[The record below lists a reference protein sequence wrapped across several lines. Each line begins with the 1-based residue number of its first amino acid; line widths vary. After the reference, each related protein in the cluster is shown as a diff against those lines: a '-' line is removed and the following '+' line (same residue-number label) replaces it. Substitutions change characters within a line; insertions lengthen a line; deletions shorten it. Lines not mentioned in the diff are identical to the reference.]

1 MDKKRIDVILEP
13 PQEPE
18 YVLLATPDISREF
31 GKILSSSF
39 IDNEID
45 FFFIYANFE
54 EEYTTFLRKIKDS
67 HTTKISNC
75 ANDIYQSTDLL
86 SATKE
91 VIWILF
97 YSFLQIPDK
106 TEAIISTYNKIY
118 DDLALNFYTFRNIL
132 IDDTSIS
139 GKKFVSNWCVLCL
152 CIFFSIISK
161 EFTECSFKNNGQ
173 FFLRSESIVMSL
185 LIGFTAEMEA
195 IHEKIKSFFE
205 DKSFFEKQTK
215 GMDIFQKELLFA
227 VNRKSFND
235 ARLINRH
242 RILFNSSDVSPLLSR
257 ALELKGCIK
266 DLNIR
271 KKKTKNRGQTIPYQN
286 VKDPQ
291 DIGIKAEASKYRIST
306 VKREHT
312 KAMNMMMRTICA
324 EEARLES
331 SIENDREECEAL
343 IANKGDMKIRV
354 AKIVENHFKNKKK
367 Y

>member
-1 MDKKRIDVILEP
+1 M
-13 PQEPE
+13 
-18 YVLLATPDISREF
+18 
-31 GKILSSSF
+31 
-39 IDNEID
+39 
-45 FFFIYANFE
+45 
-54 EEYTTFLRKIKDS
+54 
-67 HTTKISNC
+67 
-75 ANDIYQSTDLL
+75 
-86 SATKE
+86 
-91 VIWILF
+91 
-97 YSFLQIPDK
+97 QIPDK

-173 FFLRSESIVMSL
+173 FFLRSESIAMNL
-185 LIGFTAEMEA
+185 LIGFTAEVEA

-266 DLNIR
+266 DLNVR